1 VCRFYLPPPYGDSH
15 FYSASPAECA
25 AVQAKYPFFV
35 LETSALFYIVL
46 PNPITGACP
55 SGTVPVYRVWDN
67 RVDTNHRYTTSR
79 AIRDQMVAAGWLAEG
94 YGPDAVIMC
103 SPQ

>member
-1 VCRFYLPPPYGDSH
+1 
-15 FYSASPAECA
+15 
-25 AVQAKYPFFV
+25 VQAKYPFFV
-35 LETSALFYIVL
+35 LETSALFYIPL
-46 PNPITGACP
+46 PDQASGACP
-55 SGTVPVYRVWDN
+55 PGTQPVYRVWDN
-67 RVDTNHRYTTSR
+67 RADTNHRYTTSR